1 MLLEKMNLR
10 KTKLKPKSIEILL
23 LIIVFSSNILSQTKP
38 EKTKEILIPKNV
50 EIMLLDARTIEPELT
65 IDVYLKIIASGKIKN
80 KKEIKKLLE
89 DAFYLS
95 FNTKEKVPRKITS
108 FEGQVLTIRP
118 TFISYSQKNNLDALT
133 LQTRIVSEILKID
146 RVRAFELFNEISPNL
161 LLKPLS
167 CQDFLLYETSSFY
180 ELVGKI
186 AEESFSSEQIKQGQR
201 IAFLS
206 PYIENMTSP
215 SQVSPIIKIFLST
228 NLTNDEMLN
237 LAEIFNKSLRKIF
250 GDDRSF
256 SYQMNFD
263 STGRDIFQL
272 YRKFNF
278 SPALYNE
285 LSCSYKDFLQK
296 NLKGKRC
303 QDTINYEIRTGK
315 TINEPEKNEP
325 EIKLPV
331 YIAEANNILFKD
343 LPISIEDINPSEIE
357 KIEFPTEYF
366 TNGKSKEIFRKI
378 RSLQKWEEENKTLSE
393 IKESQKWQEEFSKT
407 LEFVNDLKEL
417 DNEDEIDIF
426 HQKCLLL
433 RLLLVESPNISFKEK
448 VLNEYLKLLNNKQ
461 IEREYTPEWFL
472 EFDDLKQE
480 ILEIKSV
487 EEQEKLLG
495 VVKNTNNSAIRVYLD
510 LEKELN
516 SKKNSQS
523 ENVTVIT
530 PSK

>member
-1 MLLEKMNLR
+1 MNFNFSYIKIFLFIIIFVCQSFSQSNPQ
-10 KTKLKPKSIEILL
+10 KVKEIVIPKEIETLL
-23 LIIVFSSNILSQTKP
+23 LNSGTL
-38 EKTKEILIPKNV
+38 
-50 EIMLLDARTIEPELT
+50 EPELT
-65 IDVYLKIIASGKIKN
+65 IDIYLKIIASGKIKN
-80 KKEIKKLLE
+80 KVKIKQLLE
-89 DAFYLS
+89 EAFYLS
-95 FNTKEKVPRKITS
+95 FNIKEKIPGKIMA

-118 TFISYSQKNNLDALT
+118 TFISNAHKNNLDALT
-133 LQTRIVSEILKID
+133 LQTRIVREMLKTD

-161 LLKPLS
+161 SLKPLS
-167 CQDFLLYETSSFY
+167 CQDFLLYEPKSFY

-186 AEESFSSEQIKQGQR
+186 AEESFLPEQVKQGQR

-215 SQVSPIIKIFLST
+215 SQVSPIIKILLST

-237 LAEIFNKSLRKIF
+237 LGEIFNKSIRKIF

-285 LSCSYKDFLQK
+285 LSRSYKDFVQK

-303 QDTINYEIRTGK
+303 QDNINYEIRTGK
-315 TINEPEKNEP
+315 TTNNPEKNEL

-343 LPISIEDINPSEIE
+343 LPIGIEDINSSEIE
-357 KIEFPTEYF
+357 TIEFPTEYF
-366 TNGKSKEIFRKI
+366 SGGKSKEIFRKI
-378 RSLQKWEEENKTLSE
+378 RNLQNWEEENKTPSE

-407 LEFVNDLKEL
+407 LESVNDLNEL

-426 HQKCLLL
+426 HQKSLLL
-433 RLLLVESPNISFKEK
+433 RLLLVEAPNISFKEK
-448 VLNEYLKLLNNKQ
+448 ILNEYLKLLNNRQ
-461 IEREYTPEWFL
+461 IEREFTPEWFL
-472 EFDDLKQE
+472 EFDDLKKE
-480 ILEIKSV
+480 ILDIKSI
-487 EEQEKLLG
+487 EEQEKLLSI
-495 VVKNTNNSAIRVYLD
+495 VKNANNSAIRIYLALD
-510 LEKELN
+510 KELK
-516 SKKNSQS
+516 SKENSQT

-530 PSK
+530 PSN